1 MFRER
6 FACVYTHV
14 KVFRREWGRWEG
26 MDFNVIDHLDKMNN
40 ELSSFAA
47 YRKGNQSQHLAML

>member
-40 ELSSFAA
+40 ERSAIICVDA
-47 YRKGNQSQHLAML
+47 VTQSI